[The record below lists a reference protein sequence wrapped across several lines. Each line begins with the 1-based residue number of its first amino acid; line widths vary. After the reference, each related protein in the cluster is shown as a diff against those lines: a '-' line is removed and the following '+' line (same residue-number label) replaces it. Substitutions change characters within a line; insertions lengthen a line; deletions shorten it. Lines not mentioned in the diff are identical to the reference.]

1 MNWLLNIDGSSHNI
15 GVFCCFNIQV
25 ILVYFF
31 WEIDT
36 CHKGK
41 PISVFLYCDSING
54 WNQITINSKFKET
67 SLRKSNFYI
76 SSHWWHFS
84 LDWKINGTCQPQKWN
99 EINCWQSWKCQIGH
113 MTSYFM
119 LNENKNTALSL
130 RSLLH

>member
-54 WNQITINSKFKET
+54 WNQITINGKFKET
-67 SLRKSNFYI
+67 SLRKSNFI
-76 SSHWWHFS
+76 SVPTDDI
-84 LDWKINGTCQPQKWN
+84 LV
-99 EINCWQSWKCQIGH
+99 
-113 MTSYFM
+113 
-119 LNENKNTALSL
+119 
-130 RSLLH
+130 